1 MLFCFMIWLFI
12 AIITIAIISIIR
24 NIIAIIFGIAHIYD
38 RTVLSSVVDCNLL
51 SSSTIIVYFQQDR
64 AD

>member
-38 RTVLSSVVDCNLL
+38 RTVLSIVDCNLL